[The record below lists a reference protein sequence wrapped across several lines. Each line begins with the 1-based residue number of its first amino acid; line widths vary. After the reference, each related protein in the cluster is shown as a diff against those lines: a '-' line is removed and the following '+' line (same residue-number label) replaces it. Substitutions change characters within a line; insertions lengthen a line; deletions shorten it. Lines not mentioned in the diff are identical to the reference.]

1 MDSRQIIYPTER
13 LLANPKIFMAI
24 EDYFEGPDWQ
34 TFADAFYDLMESQ
47 FLEDPEVVPTFSI
60 FECCFREKPEDP
72 TVFQVVLSNGDAIE
86 LKPDPSN
93 DTYSLIS
100 TEDDLGVVSAIYG
113 RIVRAIE
120 ENRPDLADDIALSA
134 MPTESNS
141 FLRDNEGD
149 AFRGTFHLKS
159 DPEKV
164 FDFVVNIINLEDD
177 DLRADVTPR

>member
-1 MDSRQIIYPTER
+1 MDSRQIIYPTDR
-13 LLANPKIFMAI
+13 LLANPKVFQAI
-24 EDYFEGPDWQ
+24 ANFFEGPDWDVL
-34 TFADAFYDLMESQ
+34 ADAFYDLMESQ
-47 FLEDPEVVPTFSI
+47 FLEDNDIIPNFEHREV
-60 FECCFREKPEDP
+60 CFREKPGDP
-72 TVFQVVLSNGDAIE
+72 DTYQVILSNGDAIE
-86 LKPDPSN
+86 LKPDAN
-93 DTYSLIS
+93 GDTYSLIS

-113 RIVRAIE
+113 RIVKAIE
-120 ENRPDLADDIALSA
+120 ESCPDLTDDIALTS

-177 DLRADVTPR
+177 DLRAEVTPR